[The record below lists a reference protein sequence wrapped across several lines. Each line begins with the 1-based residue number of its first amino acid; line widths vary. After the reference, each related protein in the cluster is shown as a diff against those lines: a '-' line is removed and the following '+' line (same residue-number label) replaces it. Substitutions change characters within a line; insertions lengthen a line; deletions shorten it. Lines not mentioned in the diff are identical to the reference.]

1 MSLDLDR
8 IPRWA
13 PGPQARVNWSH
24 PMTANLIFAW
34 TAMGGDVAGKFTRT
48 DVPSPGTPAVTPW
61 GPAIAPSG
69 SGSFGRWSY
78 AGGRGDGAVTLIV
91 VAHIGAGNAGGTLIN
106 MQTQST
112 AIAERWGTSIGIA
125 GGNNTFSAGATPVT
139 QLLRNNDGWGNPG
152 VAVPRG
158 PCHLGFAGRYA
169 TMTSTFYLNGGPG
182 GTISDAV
189 MSTIVG
195 QGWHISLGNGW
206 TTNNNTTAN
215 VAVAVAFAWER
226 ALTGSE
232 FAAHYADPF
241 CFLTEA

>member
-1 MSLDLDR
+1 
-8 IPRWA
+8 
-13 PGPQARVNWSH
+13 
-24 PMTANLIFAW
+24 MTANLIFAW

-78 AGGRGDGAVTLIV
+78 AGGRGGEAVTLIV
-91 VAHIGAGNAGGTLIN
+91 VAHIGAGDVGGALIS

-112 AIAERWGTSIGIA
+112 AIGERWGTAIGIA
-125 GGNNTFSAGATPVT
+125 GVPGNTFGVGATPRT
-139 QLLRNNDGWGNPG
+139 QLVRNADGWDNPG
-152 VAVPRG
+152 APVPRG

-182 GTISDAV
+182 GTTSDAV
-189 MSTIVG
+189 MSTIPR

-206 TTNNNTTAN
+206 TTDHNTTAN
-215 VAVAVAFAWER
+215 VAVAAAFAWER